1 MNDGPAFSHFGLFV
15 RDIETIV
22 RFYREALG
30 FIETD
35 RGKTGDRDIV
45 FLTRDPKDHHQIVF
59 VSGLVERPREEVLNQ
74 KSFRLPTFEALQKY
88 ATRAEAL
95 GATQFRSVDHGNAWA
110 VYFRDPEGNRV
121 ELFVDSP
128 WYVPQPCGEPFDI
141 TRPAAEIRAETE
153 AWCRAKAGFRPAA
166 DFRAE
171 VEARLTTA
179 LQ

>member
-1 MNDGPAFSHFGLFV
+1 MDDGPAFSHFGLFV
-15 RDIETIV
+15 RDIDSVV

-59 VSGLVERPREEVLNQ
+59 VSGLTERPREEVLNQ
-74 KSFRLPTFEALQKY
+74 MSFRLGSVEALQRY
-88 ATRAEAL
+88 AARAQSL
-95 GATQFRSVDHGNAWA
+95 GATQFRSVNYGNAWA

-128 WYVPQPCGEPFDI
+128 WYVPQPCGEPFDL
-141 TRPAAEIRAETE
+141 TQPAAEIREQTE
-153 AWCRAKAGFRPAA
+153 AWCR
-166 DFRAE
+166 
-171 VEARLTTA
+171 
-179 LQ
+179 